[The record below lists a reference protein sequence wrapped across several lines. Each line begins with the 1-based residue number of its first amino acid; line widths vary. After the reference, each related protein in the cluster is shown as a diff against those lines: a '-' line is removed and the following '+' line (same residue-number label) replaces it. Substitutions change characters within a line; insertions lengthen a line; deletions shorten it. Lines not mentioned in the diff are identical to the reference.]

1 MGDRAGSVEN
11 LDRACATTEALL
23 RQSLTKALSSCE
35 IRYPK
40 RTSIRIR
47 AEEQK
52 MAHLRCIIKD
62 GINKVE
68 NVSAYLRKRQL
79 PLIAEAMNFWSEDDT
94 VRNSKSP
101 NPGLGT
107 LGILPLEI
115 RDMIFELATSP
126 PEDYP
131 RYELPLQSIQHAKS
145 RISEVISPRIR
156 TQGSRQLYRELL
168 EAFLWTTPIEVH
180 PYNVER
186 LEQILSGLDLVADI
200 TKHTRIIRV
209 VHPSS
214 SASLDNRYQVAR
226 SFPRIFDSL
235 RGCQEQYGIPASS
248 FCYFVRYE
256 RFYYRVFRP
265 FEQTL
270 GALLNENFNYYFG
283 TVNRGQ
289 YIDIDIAM
297 GDREKSIRNMHQACE
312 RNERKIREL
321 FKDLANDPRIPETVR
336 QDHRLRAVY
345 EEAISQAVAELA
357 IIKARHLLLIEQA
370 ILCWQVEDDKEPET
384 KDQQPLSFGDKTQT
398 TGKPYKKPCRHQ
410 QLSARSRYV
419 ALHPLKSS

>member
-1 MGDRAGSVEN
+1 MHTYRIEMGKPIPPDTFLRRVG
-11 LDRACATTEALL
+11 TELCL
-23 RQSLTKALSSCE
+23 
-35 IRYPK
+35 
-40 RTSIRIR
+40 RIR
-47 AEEQK
+47 MHTA
-52 MAHLRCIIKD
+52 
-62 GINKVE
+62 
-68 NVSAYLRKRQL
+68 
-79 PLIAEAMNFWSEDDT
+79 

-107 LGILPLEI
+107 LGRLPLEI

-168 EAFLWTTPIEVH
+168 EAFLRTTPIEVH

-214 SASLDNRYQVAR
+214 LVSLDNRYQVAR

-235 RGCQEQYGIPASS
+235 RGCPKQYGIPASR

-283 TVNRGQ
+283 TVNRGR

-336 QDHRLRAVY
+336 KDHRLRAVY
-345 EEAISQAVAELA
+345 EEAISRAVGELA
-357 IIKARHLLLIEQA
+357 IIKARHLPLIEQA

-384 KDQQPLSFGDKTQT
+384 KDQQLLSFGDKTQT
-398 TGKPYKKPCRHQ
+398 TGKPYKKSCRHQ